1 MISPMTT
8 LGSAHAHMRWET
20 LMILVAVVVIIEVHA
35 FPQWQSRIILKYSYT
50 GHHTT
55 VGS

>member
-1 MISPMTT
+1 MTT